1 MLPCKVGVVFTIAVI
16 AFFLAIVGGTPLS
29 PSLDDSKS
37 SEDCPPY
44 FQGNTSVPCWFLGN
58 KCYCFSSF
66 RLPTWMRSDEFCRG
80 GNMTLLSLETEEE
93 DKMINSHVQSN
104 PELNFSEFWTSG
116 RYSQEGNNR
125 WEWASVQ
132 PFQPFNYTN
141 WHPVYNQPD
150 DNEPGS
156 CALLYF
162 LDYSGYWADN
172 VCIYSTR
179 LICESVE

>member
-1 MLPCKVGVVFTIAVI
+1 MTSQSCFFQWYCSVGYRAGRRFK
-16 AFFLAIVGGTPLS
+16 IVRSHSVSTLFIRYHYNMHRRHFRGSKLNFVLKPLN
-29 PSLDDSKS
+29 L
-37 SEDCPPY
+37 
-44 FQGNTSVPCWFLGN
+44 
-58 KCYCFSSF
+58 
-66 RLPTWMRSDEFCRG
+66 
-80 GNMTLLSLETEEE
+80 
-93 DKMINSHVQSN
+93 
-104 PELNFSEFWTSG
+104 ELNFSEFWTSG

-179 LICESVE
+179 LICESIEWTPRNWISEFIKDLVKLCVT